1 MAESLELQWDQPY
14 HPSLLI
20 EGDTITQTDL
30 YKSHVL
36 FFKSMTPCS
45 SYYSLPHT
53 YTQVPVLTPH
63 TCSEVGSGH

>member
-1 MAESLELQWDQPY
+1 MAEILELQWDQPY
-14 HPSLLI
+14 HPSPLI
-20 EGDTITQTDL
+20 EGDTIMQADL

-36 FFKSMTPCS
+36 FLSMTPCS
-45 SYYSLPHT
+45 LYYSLPYT